1 MPLIIQNRKPTSV
14 WASAAWTFSTSGL
27 VADVTDAN
35 DATYD
40 SDAMLSEDLLFDC
53 EDVAAPGAPG
63 MAVTSCILNTRMWNP
78 SAGADGQLLPRANIG
93 GTFYS
98 GTSRAPVAGYF
109 NFTDSFTTQ
118 ITSTDLFNGAK
129 FGAQSGNYS
138 TNPLRLVEVSVDV
151 TFVVPEGGFAFLI
164 GQYLGPLV
172 AIGLRDT
179 PALLREIE
187 RLSRG
192 RLRFLPGEDLAA
204 WRELR
209 DARWPHF
216 FFRPALGLYLQEI

>member
-1 MPLIIQNRKPTSV
+1 MPLVTQNRKPTSV
-14 WASAAWTFSTSGL
+14 WTSAAWSFSTSGL

-40 SDAMLSEDLLFDC
+40 SDATVGEDLLFDC

-63 MAVTSCILNTRMWNP
+63 MPVTSCILNTRMWNP

-93 GTFYS
+93 GTYYS
-98 GTSRAPVAGYF
+98 GTNRQPGAGYS

-118 ITSTDLFNGAK
+118 VTTTDLFNGAK
-129 FGAQSGNYS
+129 FGAQSGNYT

-151 TFVVPEGGFAFLI
+151 TFIAPDGGFAFLI

-172 AIGLRDT
+172 AVGLHEM

-187 RLSRG
+187 RLSRR
-192 RLRFLPGEDLAA
+192 RLRFLPGEGLTA

-209 DARWPHF
+209 EASRRRF
-216 FFRPALGLYLQEI
+216 FFSHASGLYLEA